1 MISMLK
7 RLALACV
14 TAVTAVSA
22 EKIPVVLV
30 ADVGIDDAAAL
41 LWLLRSPSIE
51 LIGIAASFGCHGD
64 VRQTAANAKRLLRA
78 AGAPCVPV
86 HVGSRVAF
94 GNWAPNDDDG
104 KYIHGADGLGDV
116 PPLDGEADLVTCD
129 HDLDESLSSAE
140 FIAQKARERP
150 GEVTI
155 VVTSPAT
162 NLALAV
168 VLEPQ
173 LPELVKRV
181 LIMGGA
187 IDHPGNVSPLAEANF
202 AHDARAA
209 KVVVDA
215 FSSDAGDRLVI
226 APLDVTM
233 RAMATVQQMQQLTSA
248 GVGGS
253 LLAEAWRQYTT
264 NYCQVLKFCGS
275 HAAVHD
281 AHPVAYLLHPSLYA
295 NGTRVESV
303 EIMVTEPLHPSNGH
317 SLVDRRQLAK
327 EGVVDDRTGDVTD
340 MKKPRA
346 TVLVDVDGDAFL
358 GAFFDTVLG
367 GA

>member
-1 MISMLK
+1 MLR
-7 RLALACV
+7 RLAVAATCA
-14 TAVTAVSA
+14 AVAA

-51 LIGIAASFGCHGD
+51 LLGIASSFGCHGD

-94 GNWAPNDDDG
+94 GNWAPNQDDG

-116 PPLDGEADLVTCD
+116 PPLDGEADLRECD

-150 GEVTI
+150 GEVTFI
-155 VVTSPAT
+155 VTSPAT

-168 VLEPQ
+168 VLEPR

-233 RAMATVQQMQQLTSA
+233 KAMATVQQMQRLTSA

-264 NYCQVLKFCGS
+264 NYCQVLKFCGA

-281 AHPVAYLLHPSLYA
+281 AHPVAYLLHPSLYE

-303 EIMVTEPLHPSNGH
+303 EIMVTEPLHASNGH

-327 EGVVDDRTGDVTD
+327 EGIVDDRTGDVTGFQ
-340 MKKPRA
+340 KPRA

-358 GAFFDTVLG
+358 GAFFDTVVG
-367 GA
+367 RA

>member
-1 MISMLK
+1 MLK
-7 RLALACV
+7 RLALCAV
-14 TAVTAVSA
+14 ISTAAVTAA
-22 EKIPVVLV
+22 EKIPVLLV

-64 VRQTAANAKRLLRA
+64 VRQTAANAKRLLKA

-94 GNWAPNDDDG
+94 GNWAPNEDDG

-116 PPLDGEADLVTCD
+116 PLLKGEADLVECD

-150 GEVTI
+150 GEVTV

-168 VLEPQ
+168 VLEPR

-215 FSSDAGDRLVI
+215 FSSDDGERLVI

-233 RAMATVQQMQQLTSA
+233 RAMATVQQMQQLTRA

-264 NYCQVLKFCGS
+264 NYCQVLKFCGA

-281 AHPVAYLLHPSLYA
+281 AHPVAYLLHPALYA

-303 EIMVTEPLHPSNGH
+303 EIMVTVPLHPSNGH

-340 MKKPRA
+340 MIKPRA

-358 GAFFDTVLG
+358 RAFFDTVLG

>member
-1 MISMLK
+1 MLK

-14 TAVTAVSA
+14 TAVTAVTA

-51 LIGIAASFGCHGD
+51 LLGIASSFGCHGD

-116 PPLDGEADLVTCD
+116 PPLEGEADLVKCSMM
-129 HDLDESLSSAE
+129 LPGESLSSAE
-140 FIAQKARERP
+140 FIAQTARERP
-150 GEVTI
+150 GEVTFI
-155 VVTSPAT
+155 VTSPAT

-168 VLEPQ
+168 VLEPL

-187 IDHPGNVSPLAEANF
+187 VDHPGNVSPLAEANF

-215 FSSDAGDRLVI
+215 FSSDDGDRLVI

-233 RAMATVQQMQQLTSA
+233 KAMATVQQMQQLTSA

-253 LLAEAWRQYTT
+253 LLAQAWRQYTT
-264 NYCQVLKFCGS
+264 NYCQVLKFCGA

-303 EIMVTEPLHPSNGH
+303 EIMVTEPLHASNGH

-327 EGVVDDRTGDVTD
+327 EGIVDDRTGDVTGLQ
-340 MKKPRA
+340 KPRA

-358 GAFFDTVLG
+358 RAFFDTVVG
-367 GA
+367 

>member
-1 MISMLK
+1 MLK
-7 RLALACV
+7 RLALCAV
-14 TAVTAVSA
+14 ISTAAVTAV
-22 EKIPVVLV
+22 EKIPVLLV

-51 LIGIAASFGCHGD
+51 LLGIASSFGCHGD

-116 PPLDGEADLVTCD
+116 QPLDGEADVVTCD
-129 HDLDESLSSAE
+129 RDVDESLSSAE
-140 FIAQKARERP
+140 FIAQTARSRP

-155 VVTSPAT
+155 IVTSPAT

-168 VLEPQ
+168 VLEPL
-173 LPELVKRV
+173 LPDLVKQV

-187 IDHPGNVSPLAEANF
+187 VDHPGNVSPLAEANF

-209 KVVVDA
+209 KVVVDT

-233 RAMATVQQMQQLTSA
+233 KAMATVQQMQRLNGA
-248 GVGGS
+248 GAGGS
-253 LLAEAWRQYTT
+253 LLAQAWRQYTT
-264 NYCQVLKFCGS
+264 NYCQVLKFCGA

-281 AHPVAYLLHPSLYA
+281 AHPVAYLLHPSLYE
-295 NGTRVESV
+295 NGTRVEAV
-303 EIMVTEPLHPSNGH
+303 EIMVTEPLHASNGH

-327 EGVVDDRTGDVTD
+327 EGIVDDRTGDVTGFQ
-340 MKKPRA
+340 KPRA
-346 TVLVDVDGDAFL
+346 TVLVDVDGDGFL
-358 GAFFDTVLG
+358 RAFFDAVG
-367 GA
+367 V